1 VSAIPAKAR
10 STMAT
15 GRSQVIAA
23 LDLGSSK
30 VCCFIARVMGDDS
43 VRVVGIGHQLSRGV
57 KAGAVVDMERAE
69 ESVRAAVEAAERM
82 AGETVREVHVAM
94 SAGRPASHTVGVEVA
109 VAGHAIGDQD
119 LRRVLQQGRPEEDDP
134 EREVLHSLPLG
145 FTIDGSSGVRDPR
158 GMFGARLG
166 VDINVVTVASGPLRN
181 LTLCVERGHLQ
192 TASMSLAP
200 YASGL
205 ACLVEDEMRLGVTVI
220 DMGAGTTTMAVFKD
234 GEMVFADSLPLGG
247 RHVTNDVARGLATP
261 TVHAERLKTLF
272 ASVIPSPSDDRDMI
286 DVPIVGE
293 IDEGATAQVS
303 RSMLVGIVRPRIE
316 ETLELVRD
324 RLHASGVARSAG
336 RRVVLTGGASQLQGI
351 RELAARVLDKQ
362 VRLGRPIRV
371 SGLAESTAGPAFS
384 TCAGLLSLA
393 VRRQLPALEEVVA
406 TEPAMAGGAIT
417 RIGRWLATNF

>member
-1 VSAIPAKAR
+1 
-10 STMAT
+10 MAT

-30 VCCFIARVMGDDS
+30 VCCFIARVMGDDA
-43 VRVVGIGHQLSRGV
+43 VRVVGIGHQVSRGM
-57 KAGAVVDMERAE
+57 KAGAVIDMERAE

-82 AGETVREVHVAM
+82 AGETVREVHISM
-94 SAGRPASHTVGVEVA
+94 SAGRPMSHTVGVEVA

-119 LRRVLQQGRPEEDDP
+119 LRRVLQQGRREEDDP
-134 EREVLHSLPLG
+134 EREVIHSLPLG

-158 GMFGARLG
+158 GMFGSRLG

-181 LTLCVERGHLQ
+181 LHLCVERGHLQ
-192 TASMSLAP
+192 VAGVSLSP

-220 DMGAGTTTMAVFKD
+220 DMGAGTTTIAVFKE
-234 GEMVFADSLPLGG
+234 GEMVFADSVPLGG
-247 RHVTNDVARGLATP
+247 NHVTNDLARGLATP
-261 TVHAERLKTLF
+261 TVHAERLKTLY
-272 ASVIPSPSDDRDMI
+272 ASVIPGPADDRDAI
-286 DVPIVGE
+286 DVPAIGE
-293 IDEGATAQVS
+293 TDDASTIQVS

-324 RLHASGVARSAG
+324 RLEASGMARSAG

-371 SGLAESTAGPAFS
+371 SGLAEATGGPAFS

-393 VRRQLPALEEVVA
+393 TRRPLAAFEDLSNV
-406 TEPAMAGGAIT
+406 EPAATGGALT

>member
-1 VSAIPAKAR
+1 
-10 STMAT
+10 MAT
-15 GRSQVIAA
+15 GRSQIVTA
-23 LDLGSSK
+23 LDVGSAK
-30 VCCFIARVMGDDS
+30 VSCFIARAMSDDS
-43 VRVVGIGHQLSRGV
+43 VRVVGIGHHASHGV
-57 KAGAVVDMERAE
+57 KAGAIVDMEQAE
-69 ESVRAAVEAAERM
+69 ESIRAAVDAAERM
-82 AGETVREVHVAM
+82 AGETVRDVHISM
-94 SAGRPASHTVGVEVA
+94 SAGRPKSHTVGVEVA

-145 FTIDGSSGVRDPR
+145 FAIDGSSGVRDPR

-166 VDINVVTVASGPLRN
+166 VDINVVTVAGGPLRN
-181 LTLCVERGHLQ
+181 LSLCVERGHLQ
-192 TASMSLAP
+192 VESVALAP

-234 GEMVFADSLPLGG
+234 GEMVFADAVPLGG
-247 RHVTNDVARGLATP
+247 NHVTNDLAHGLATP
-261 TVHAERLKTLF
+261 TAHAERLKTLF
-272 ASVIPSPSDDRDMI
+272 ASVIPGPSDDRDLI
-286 DVPIVGE
+286 DVPSIGE
-293 IDEGATAQVS
+293 SDDASTIQVS

-324 RLHASGVARSAG
+324 RLEASGVARSAG

-351 RELAARVLDKQ
+351 RELSARVLDKQ

-371 SGLAESTAGPAFS
+371 SGLADATGGPAFS

-393 VRRQLPALEEVVA
+393 MRRPLPALQDVVVA
-406 TEPAMAGGAIT
+406 DSAMAGGPIA

>member
-1 VSAIPAKAR
+1 
-10 STMAT
+10 MAT

-30 VCCFIARVMGDDS
+30 VSCFIARVMNDDS
-43 VRVVGIGHQLSRGV
+43 VRVVGIGHQLSRGM
-57 KAGAVVDMERAE
+57 KAGAVIDIERAE

-82 AGETVREVHVAM
+82 AGETVRDVHIAM
-94 SAGRPASHTVGVEVA
+94 SAGRPRSHLVGVEVS
-109 VAGHAIGDQD
+109 VAGHAIGDHD
-119 LRRVLQQGRPEEDDP
+119 LRRVLQQGRPEEEDP

-158 GMFGARLG
+158 GMFGSRLG

-181 LTLCVERGHLQ
+181 LHLCVERGHLQ
-192 TASMSLAP
+192 VSSVALAP

-234 GEMVFADSLPLGG
+234 GEMVFADAIPLGG
-247 RHVTNDVARGLATP
+247 NHVTNDLARGIGTP

-272 ASVIPSPSDDRDMI
+272 ASVIPGPADDRDAI
-286 DVPIVGE
+286 DVPAVGE
-293 IDEGATAQVS
+293 TDDGQTIQVS

-324 RLHASGVARSAG
+324 RLEVSGLARAAG

-371 SGLAESTAGPAFS
+371 SGLAEATGGPSFS
-384 TCAGLLSLA
+384 TCAGLLNLA
-393 VRRQLPALEEVVA
+393 ARKPVAALA
-406 TEPAMAGGAIT
+406 DIASIEPAIAGGALA
-417 RIGRWLATNF
+417 RIGRWIVTNF